1 MLSHVIRACWAAWLL
16 SAHLLDNCQLPL
28 VGLQNQISQEL
39 FLLRGNHECASIN
52 RIYGFY
58 GECKRRYNIKLW
70 KTFTDCFNCL
80 LIAAIVDEKIFCCH
94 GGLSPDCQS
103 TERIQQIM
111 WTTDIPD
118 QGFLC
123 DLLWS
128 DPDKVVLGWGENDRG
143 VFFTFGAEV
152 VAKFLHKHDLDHI
165 HMYIFFFFFIFFIV
179 CSNKYFFCYYFFF
192 FFTLQYCI
200 GFAIHQHASTTGVH
214 MFPILNPPPTSL
226 PVPSLWVIPVHQPW
240 ASHYGLSQDIEHSS
254 LCYRIGPC
262 CLSIHYLIIC
272 ICLPQTPNPSPLHLP
287 MHFFFS
293 SLLGTEFM
301 HGIYLYF

>member
-1 MLSHVIRACWAAWLL
+1 MLISAAQQ
-16 SAHLLDNCQLPL
+16 SDSVVCVCVCVCVCVYIYMKAITGDYLPL

-52 RIYGFY
+52 RIYEFY
-58 GECKRRYNIKLW
+58 DECKKRYNIKLW

-80 LIAAIVDEKIFCCH
+80 LIAAIVVEKIFCCH

-111 WTTDIPD
+111 RTTDIPD

-152 VAKFLHKHDLDHI
+152 VAKFLHKHDLDHV
-165 HMYIFFFFFIFFIV
+165 HMYIFFFFYI
-179 CSNKYFFCYYFFF
+179 
-192 FFTLQYCI
+192 LYC
-200 GFAIHQHASTTGVH
+200 V
-214 MFPILNPPPTSL
+214 LK
-226 PVPSLWVIPVHQPW
+226 
-240 ASHYGLSQDIEHSS
+240 
-254 LCYRIGPC
+254 
-262 CLSIHYLIIC
+262 
-272 ICLPQTPNPSPLHLP
+272 
-287 MHFFFS
+287 
-293 SLLGTEFM
+293 
-301 HGIYLYF
+301 

>member
-1 MLSHVIRACWAAWLL
+1 MIQLCVCVFVCVCIYIYIYIWKTITGGY
-16 SAHLLDNCQLPL
+16 LPL

-58 GECKRRYNIKLW
+58 DECKKRYNIKLW
-70 KTFTDCFNCL
+70 KTFTDGFNCL

-111 WTTDIPD
+111 QTTDIPD

-143 VFFTFGAEV
+143 VSFTFGAEV
-152 VAKFLHKHDLDHI
+152 VAKFLHKHDLDHV
-165 HMYIFFFFFIFFIV
+165 HMYIFFFFFNIFFIV
-179 CSNKYFFCYYFFF
+179 CSKNFIFF
-192 FFTLQYCI
+192 
-200 GFAIHQHASTTGVH
+200 
-214 MFPILNPPPTSL
+214 
-226 PVPSLWVIPVHQPW
+226 VI
-240 ASHYGLSQDIEHSS
+240 
-254 LCYRIGPC
+254 
-262 CLSIHYLIIC
+262 
-272 ICLPQTPNPSPLHLP
+272 
-287 MHFFFS
+287 
-293 SLLGTEFM
+293 
-301 HGIYLYF
+301 IYLFFLLYNIVLVLPYINMHPPRVYTCSPS